1 MPGAFSKKKVGEASY
16 NSSITLHPEKLPVSV
31 DIMGS
36 FPLPFSL
43 FLIFPFI
50 LSFFPLTEKSLVNSC
65 TGMRWHDI

>member
-36 FPLPFSL
+36 FPLSLLSLPDFS
-43 FLIFPFI
+43 FY
-50 LSFFPLTEKSLVNSC
+50 SFFPPTDRETTCQQLH
-65 TGMRWHDI
+65 GDAMA